1 MNLLRNLL
9 EDYLGVRRA
18 LGFKLYNV
26 GLNLQQFVCFLE
38 RESASVITTELA
50 LRWATQPLNAHPAYW
65 ASRFGMVR
73 GFAHYVSATDPRT
86 EILPQGLLP
95 YRYRRKPP
103 YIYSEEEITRL
114 IQAAQQ
120 LPSTIGL
127 RPHTYSTLF
136 GLLAVT
142 GMRISEP
149 LGLDRDDVDLTHG
162 ALTIRQTKFGKSRW
176 LPIHPSTQQALADY
190 ACLRDRLCR
199 KPKCPGYFIS
209 EQGTRLT
216 QWAAR
221 WTFVQLSHQ
230 IGLRGPEDRH
240 GPRLHDLRHRFA
252 VCTLLTWY
260 RSGVNVEQHLPELST
275 YLGHAHV
282 TDTYW
287 YLTATPE
294 LLALAAQR
302 LDRTEARGTA

>member
-1 MNLLRNLL
+1 MNTLRNLL

-26 GLNLQQFVCFLE
+26 GLNLQQFVRFIE
-38 RESASVITTELA
+38 SESASVITTELV
-50 LRWATQPLNAHPAYW
+50 LRWATQPPHAHPAYW

-73 GFAHYVSATDPRT
+73 GFALYVSATDPRT
-86 EILPQGLLP
+86 EIPPQGLLP

-221 WTFVQLSHQ
+221 WTFVRLSHQ
-230 IGLRGPEDRH
+230 IGLRGPQDRH

-252 VCTLLTWY
+252 VRTLLTWY
-260 RSGVNVEQHLPELST
+260 RTGVNVEQHLPELST

>member
-1 MNLLRNLL
+1 MNTLSNLL
-9 EDYLGVRRA
+9 EQYLGVRRA
-18 LGFKLYNV
+18 LGFDLDEA
-26 GLNLQQFVCFLE
+26 GRNLRQFVRFLE

-50 LRWATQPLNAHPAYW
+50 LRWATQPPNAHPAYW
-65 ASRFGMVR
+65 ASRLSMAR
-73 GFAHYVSATDPRT
+73 RFAQYVSAADPRT
-86 EILPQGLLP
+86 EIPPQGLLP
-95 YRYRRKPP
+95 YRYRRKSP
-103 YIYSEEEITRL
+103 YIYSAQELTQL
-114 IQAAQQ
+114 IQAAKQ
-120 LPSTIGL
+120 LPSATGL
-127 RPHTYSTLF
+127 RAATYAALF

-149 LGLDRDDVDLTHG
+149 IALDRDDVDLTQG

-176 LPIHPSTQQALADY
+176 LPIHPSTQRALADY
-190 ACLRDRLCR
+190 ACLRDRMCR
-199 KPKCPGYFIS
+199 KPKCPAFFIS

-216 QWAAR
+216 HWIAR

-252 VCTLLTWY
+252 VHTLLTWY
-260 RSGVNVEQHLPELST
+260 RAGVNVEQHLPELST
-275 YLGHAHV
+275 YLGHTHV

-302 LDRTEARGTA
+302 LERAEQRRSA

>member
-1 MNLLRNLL
+1 MNTMRNLL
-9 EDYLGVRRA
+9 EEYLGMRRA

-50 LRWATQPLNAHPAYW
+50 LRWATQPPNAHPAYW
-65 ASRFGMVR
+65 ASRLGMVR
-73 GFAHYVSATDPRT
+73 CFAQYVSAADPST
-86 EILPQGLLP
+86 EIPPQGLLP

-103 YIYSEEEITRL
+103 YIYSEEEIARL

-120 LPSTIGL
+120 LPSAIGL

-149 LGLDRDDVDLTHG
+149 IALNRDDVDLRHG

-176 LPIHPSTQQALADY
+176 LPIHPSTQQALTDY
-190 ACLRDRLCR
+190 ADQRDQMCR
-199 KPKCPGYFIS
+199 KPKCPGFFIS

-221 WTFVQLSHQ
+221 WIFVQLSHQ
-230 IGLRGPEDRH
+230 IGLRGPDDRR

-252 VCTLLTWY
+252 VSTLLTWY
-260 RSGVNVEQHLPELST
+260 RVGVNVEQHLPELST
-275 YLGHAHV
+275 YLGHTHV

-302 LDRTEARGTA
+302 LERIEKGRAV

>member
-127 RPHTYSTLF
+127 RPHTYSALF

-230 IGLRGPEDRH
+230 IGLRGPEDRY

>member
-86 EILPQGLLP
+86 EIPPQGLLP

-103 YIYSEEEITRL
+103 YIYREEEITRL

-127 RPHTYSTLF
+127 RPHTYSALF